1 MRDCFTRSFKRP
13 TWWGLTPLAVFL
25 IVYFITGL
33 LFLDFYKMPITV
45 AFLISSAYAV
55 AITPDMKL
63 EQRIMRFSQ
72 GASDKNIL
80 LMIWI
85 FILAGAFAEG
95 AKSMGAINAGV
106 HAALSILP
114 PDMVLPGLFLAA
126 CFISVSI
133 GTSVGTIVAL
143 MPVALG
149 LAQPLALDV
158 AYIAGIVAGGAFFG
172 DNLSFISDTT
182 IATTRTQG
190 CDMKDKFK
198 VNLRIVLPAALV
210 VLVIYIVQGSHLS
223 SHIQHEDF
231 SLILIIPYL
240 IVLGCA
246 IYGMNVVAVLSL
258 GIVSCG
264 IVGTIT
270 GSVSFFDWIGSLG
283 KGIGNMGELIIVTM
297 LAGGMLELIKYN
309 GGIDFVIKK
318 LTQNIKSKRGA
329 ELAIAALVS
338 IANLCT
344 ANNTIAILT
353 TGPIARE
360 ISEKYAL
367 DARKSASILDTFSCF
382 IQGIIPYGAQLLIAS
397 GLAALSPVSI
407 IGYLYYP
414 LIMGITALL
423 SIILRYPRKYS

>member
-1 MRDCFTRSFKRP
+1 MSDFFTRSFKRP

-25 IVYFITGL
+25 IIYFITGL

-45 AFLISSAYAV
+45 AFLISSAYAI

-80 LMIWI
+80 FMIWI

-106 HAALSILP
+106 QAALSILP
-114 PDMVLPGLFLAA
+114 PNMLLPGLFLAS

-143 MPVALG
+143 MPIALG
-149 LAQPLALDV
+149 LAQPLGLQA
-158 AYIAGIVAGGAFFG
+158 AYIAGIIIGGAFFG

-182 IATTRTQG
+182 IASTRTQG
-190 CDMKDKFK
+190 CSMKDKFK

-223 SHIQHEDF
+223 SHILHEDF

-283 KGIGNMGELIIVTM
+283 KGIGNMGELIMVTM

-318 LTQNIKSKRGA
+318 LT
-329 ELAIAALVS
+329 
-338 IANLCT
+338 
-344 ANNTIAILT
+344 
-353 TGPIARE
+353 
-360 ISEKYAL
+360 
-367 DARKSASILDTFSCF
+367 
-382 IQGIIPYGAQLLIAS
+382 
-397 GLAALSPVSI
+397 
-407 IGYLYYP
+407 
-414 LIMGITALL
+414 
-423 SIILRYPRKYS
+423 